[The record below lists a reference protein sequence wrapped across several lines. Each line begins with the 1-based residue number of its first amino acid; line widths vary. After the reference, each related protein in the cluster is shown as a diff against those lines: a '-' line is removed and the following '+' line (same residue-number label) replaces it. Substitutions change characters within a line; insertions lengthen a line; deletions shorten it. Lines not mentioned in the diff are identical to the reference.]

1 MKKFILAL
9 NYKNNLVDTYEYLDT
24 IGLDKVSKVDV
35 IIFPSFLQ
43 IEKFS
48 KKGVKFGAQNVQ
60 DCDKTITGE
69 ISAQM
74 LKKFGTKYCLV
85 GHSERQESIE
95 QIVNKIK
102 ELLKDKITPVLC
114 VGESE
119 KMPVKESIDF
129 IKKVIDKICFSQV
142 DLSKIIVAYEPI
154 YVIGKEESCDLDH
167 IETLTNFIKQ
177 NYNFLSVL
185 YGGSVNQSNFDKIT
199 KISKLDGV
207 LIGKCSLNAKN
218 IKKMIDFLEK

>member
-129 IKKVIDKICFSQV
+129 IKKVIDKIRFSQV

-154 YVIGKEESCDLDH
+154 YVIGKEESCYLDH

-177 NYNFLSVL
+177 NYNFLIVL
-185 YGGSVNQSNFDKIT
+185 YGGSVNQSNLDKIT

>member
-9 NYKNNLVDTYEYLDT
+9 NYKNNLVDTNEYLDT

-48 KKGVKFGAQNVQ
+48 QKRVKLGAQNVQ
-60 DCDKTITGE
+60 DCDKTVTGE
-69 ISAQM
+69 ISAKM

-95 QIVNKIK
+95 QIVNKI
-102 ELLKDKITPVLC
+102 EQLLKETITPVLC
-114 VGESE
+114 IGESE

-129 IKKVIDKICFSQV
+129 IKKVIDKICLSQV

-185 YGGSVNQSNFDKIT
+185 YGGSVNQSNFDKII
-199 KISKLDGV
+199 KISELDGV

-218 IKKMIDFLEK
+218 IKKMIEFLQK

>member
-9 NYKNNLVDTYEYLDT
+9 NYKNNLVDAKEHLDV
-24 IGLDKVSKVDV
+24 ISLANASKVDV
-35 IIFPSFLQ
+35 IVFPSFLQ

-48 KKGVKFGAQNVQ
+48 KKGIKLGAQNVQ

-69 ISAQM
+69 ISAKM

-95 QIVNKIK
+95 QITNKIK
-102 ELLKDKITPVLC
+102 ELFSEKITPLLC
-114 VGESE
+114 IGESE
-119 KMPVKESIDF
+119 KLPAQESINF
-129 IKKVIDKICFSQV
+129 LKKVIDRICLNKV

-154 YVIGKEESCDLDH
+154 YVIGKEESCNLDH

-185 YGGSVNQSNFDKIT
+185 YGGSVNLTNFEKII
-199 KISKLDGV
+199 KISELDGV
-207 LIGKCSLNAKN
+207 LVGKCSLSAKN
-218 IKKMIDFLEK
+218 IKKMIEFLEK

>member
-9 NYKNNLVDTYEYLDT
+9 NYKNNLVDTNEYLDT
-24 IGLDKVSKVDV
+24 IGLDKVSNVDV

-48 KKGVKFGAQNVQ
+48 QKRVKLGAQNVQ
-60 DCDKTITGE
+60 DCDKTVTGE
-69 ISAQM
+69 ISAKM

-95 QIVNKIK
+95 QIVNKI
-102 ELLKDKITPVLC
+102 EQLLKETITPVLC
-114 VGESE
+114 IGESE

-129 IKKVIDKICFSQV
+129 IKKVIDKICLSQV

-185 YGGSVNQSNFDKIT
+185 YGGSVNQSNFDKII
-199 KISKLDGV
+199 KISELDGV

-218 IKKMIDFLEK
+218 IKKMIEFLQK